1 MFTQPFT
8 SFVIYDALDTETGA
22 RQEGQEGEGP
32 ELPTACP
39 LVNEN
44 ESLAFPKLHS
54 KLKKKNLPKN
64 KLLGFQF
71 SFSIFFFLEKSFFND
86 LEKLIVQCL

>member
-44 ESLAFPKLHS
+44 KSLAFPKMHS
-54 KLKKKNLPKN
+54 NLKKK
-64 KLLGFQF
+64 
-71 SFSIFFFLEKSFFND
+71 KSSK
-86 LEKLIVQCL
+86 E